1 VAKRIR
7 HLFCGL
13 LDFSV
18 IHFRYLDVEISTEFL
33 MIESGGASFAGS
45 QARNIELNMKQN
57 TTCAQLL
64 GTNHRECVRLATRTA
79 ENGCPNGIPKH
90 RI

>member
-1 VAKRIR
+1 
-7 HLFCGL
+7 L

-18 IHFRYLDVEISTEFL
+18 IYFRHLAVEIFTEFL
-33 MIESGGASFAGS
+33 MIESDRAFFAGEKYRA
-45 QARNIELNMKQN
+45 QHEAEYAAY
-57 TTCAQLL
+57 AQLV